1 MDYVLT
7 LVCASNTDNL
17 DSSIVAEAT
26 HALNAQNAQ
35 TGEPDWLAENIACDI
50 PFTGLDLIQARTC
63 VDLQLEGF
71 PIDAVSQ
78 EAQNRRKKL
87 LIADMDSTMVIGET
101 LDELAD
107 YADCKEQVSDIT
119 IRAMRGE
126 LRFVEALRERVSLLE
141 GLSEKALQ
149 ETCDKIDLMPGA
161 QRLIATMK
169 ANGAK
174 TMLVSGGFDFFTR
187 RVADWIGFDGNKG
200 NRLEIINGALTG
212 KVIDPIVNKDAKLEV
227 LYALCAQHSIAIN
240 DTVAVG
246 DGANDLPM
254 LMSAGLGVAYHAK
267 PIVSAHTRIGIEH
280 ADLTALL
287 YLQGYREHEI
297 VSPDY
302 CRRPTVAR

>member
-7 LVCASNTDNL
+7 LMCASNSGEL
-17 DSSIVAEAT
+17 DSSIVAEAVN
-26 HALNAQNAQ
+26 ALNAQNAQ
-35 TGEPDWLAENIACDI
+35 TGDPDWLAEETACDI

-63 VDLQLEGF
+63 VALLLEGF

-78 EAQNRRKKL
+78 EAPGRRKKL

-126 LRFVEALRERVSLLE
+126 LRFVEALRERVSLLA
-141 GLSEKALQ
+141 GLSEKALK
-149 ETCDKIDLMPGA
+149 ETYDEIELMPGA
-161 QRLIATMK
+161 KTLLATMK

-174 TMLVSGGFDFFTR
+174 SMLVSGGFDFFTQ
-187 RVADWIGFDGNKG
+187 RVAEWIGFEGNKG
-200 NRLEIINGALTG
+200 NVLEITDGVLTG

-227 LYALCAQHSIAIN
+227 LYALCSQHSIAIN
-240 DTVAVG
+240 DTLAVG

-254 LMSAGLGVAYHAK
+254 LLAAGLGVAYHTK
-267 PIVSAHTRIGIEH
+267 PIVSAHTRVGIEH

-287 YLQGYREHEI
+287 YLQGYREDEI
-297 VSPDY
+297 VFS
-302 CRRPTVAR
+302 